1 MENTKMKLSIIVPV
15 YNVAD
20 YLPKCLDSLLAQDLS
35 QNEYEIIVVNDGST
49 DNSGEI
55 AQQYADKD
63 ANITLINQAN
73 QGLSGARNTGIKH
86 AKGEYIQFVDSDDY
100 LEKNVLGG
108 LLRQVEKDALD
119 VLRFKYQNV
128 RINNESKEY
137 EIFKPYKSDS
147 FLFDDY
153 SSKVTDG
160 VSFLNERF
168 GTACYAWAFILKR
181 DILNNCIF
189 KQGIY
194 FEDTEWTPRMIL
206 KAERIAS
213 SDTIVYNY
221 LMREGSITKAINK
234 DKQRKVVEDK
244 IKLIDSLLEH
254 SNGLEDKSWFER
266 MIAGTVLSTIGC
278 IAADFYE
285 ERKKYLKELKQ
296 RNIFPLSYN
305 KTTKETKRKLQLINF
320 SPRLY
325 CWMIYVKNYR
335 K

>member
-1 MENTKMKLSIIVPV
+1 MKLSIIVPV

-20 YLPKCLDSLLAQDLS
+20 YLAKCLDSLLAQDLP

-55 AQQYADKD
+55 AQQYADQY

-73 QGLSGARNTGIKH
+73 QGLSGARNTGIKQ
-86 AKGEYIQFVDSDDY
+86 AKGDYIQFVDSDDY
-100 LEKNVLGG
+100 LEDNVLGR
-108 LLRQVEKDALD
+108 LMKQVKNDDLD

-137 EIFKPYKSDS
+137 EIFQPYKSS
-147 FLFDDY
+147 PYLYDDY
-153 SSKVTDG
+153 SSFVIDG
-160 VSFLNERF
+160 VSFLNERL
-168 GTACYAWAFILKR
+168 GTACYAVMFIIRKT
-181 DILNNCIF
+181 ILDNCVF

-206 KAERIAS
+206 KSQRIAS

-221 LMREGSITKAINK
+221 LMREGSITKAINR
-234 DKQRKVVEDK
+234 DKQRKIVEDK
-244 IKLIDSLLEH
+244 IKLIDSLLEN
-254 SNGLEDKSWFER
+254 SNGLENKSWFER
-266 MIAGTVLSTIGC
+266 MMAATVLSTIGC
-278 IAADFYE
+278 ISADFYD

-296 RNIFPLSYN
+296 RNIYPLSYN
-305 KTTKETKRKLQLINF
+305 KTTNETKRKLQLINF
-320 SPRLY
+320 SPSLY

>member
-1 MENTKMKLSIIVPV
+1 MKLSIIVPV

-20 YLPKCLDSLLAQDLS
+20 YLVKCLDSLLAQDLP

-49 DNSGEI
+49 DNSGQI
-55 AQQYADKD
+55 AQQYADQY

-73 QGLSGARNTGIKH
+73 QGLSGARNTGIKC
-86 AKGEYIQFVDSDDY
+86 AKGDYIQFVDSDDY

-108 LLRQVEKDALD
+108 LMKQVVKDNLD

-128 RINNESKEY
+128 RINAGGEY
-137 EIFKPYKSDS
+137 EIFQPYKSSS
-147 FLFDDY
+147 FIFDDY
-153 SSKVTDG
+153 SSDVTQG
-160 VSFLNERF
+160 VNFLNERF
-168 GTACYAWAFILKR
+168 GTACYAVMFIIRKQ
-181 DILNNCIF
+181 ILDNCIF

-194 FEDTEWTPRMIL
+194 FEDTEWTPRMLL

-213 SDTIVYNY
+213 SDTIVYDY
-221 LMREGSITKAINK
+221 LMREGSITKAVNK

-244 IKLIDSLLEH
+244 IKLVDSLLEH
-254 SNGLEDKSWFER
+254 SSGLEDKSWFER

-278 IAADFYE
+278 IAADFYN

-296 RNIFPLSYN
+296 RNIYPLSYN
-305 KTTKETKRKLQLINF
+305 KTTKGTKRKLQLINF
-320 SPRLY
+320 SPSLY
-325 CWMIYVKNYR
+325 CWLIHMKNYR

>member
-1 MENTKMKLSIIVPV
+1 MKLSIIVPV

-20 YLPKCLDSLLAQDLS
+20 YLAKCLDSLLTQDLP

-55 AQQYADKD
+55 AQQYADNY
-63 ANITLINQAN
+63 ANVALIHQAN

-86 AKGEYIQFVDSDDY
+86 AKGDYVQFVDSDDY
-100 LEKNVLGG
+100 LEVNVLGG
-108 LLRQVEKDALD
+108 LIKQVENDDLD

-128 RINNESKEY
+128 RINTGGEY
-137 EIFKPYKSDS
+137 EIFQPYKSSS
-147 FLFDDY
+147 FLFDNY
-153 SSKVTDG
+153 SSKITDG

-168 GTACYAWAFILKR
+168 GTACYAWAFILKKE
-181 DILNNCIF
+181 ILNNCIF

-206 KAERIAS
+206 KSQRITS
-213 SDTIVYNY
+213 TDTIVYNY
-221 LMREGSITKAINK
+221 LLREGSITKAINK

-254 SNGLEDKSWFER
+254 SIGLGDKTWFER

-278 IAADFYE
+278 ISADFYD
-285 ERKKYLKELKQ
+285 ERKKYLKELNQ

-320 SPRLY
+320 SPSLY
-325 CWMIYVKNYR
+325 CWMIYIRNYR

>member
-1 MENTKMKLSIIVPV
+1 MKLSIIVPV

-20 YLPKCLDSLLAQDLS
+20 YLQKCLDSLLAQDLP

-49 DNSGEI
+49 DNSGVI
-55 AQQYADKD
+55 AKQYADKY
-63 ANITLINQAN
+63 ANITLINQEN

-108 LLRQVEKDALD
+108 LIKQVEKDDLD

-128 RINNESKEY
+128 RIDNETKEY
-137 EIFKPYKSDS
+137 EVFKPYKYSS

-153 SSKVTDG
+153 TSDVTEG
-160 VSFLNERF
+160 VTFLNERF

-221 LMREGSITKAINK
+221 LMREGSITKAVNR

-244 IKLIDSLLEH
+244 IKLVDSLLDH
-254 SNGLEDKSWFER
+254 SKDLENDCWYCV
-266 MIAGTVLSTIGC
+266 I
-278 IAADFYE
+278 
-285 ERKKYLKELKQ
+285 
-296 RNIFPLSYN
+296 YN
-305 KTTKETKRKLQLINF
+305 WM
-320 SPRLY
+320 Y
-325 CWMIYVKNYR
+325 CC
-335 K
+335 

>member
-20 YLPKCLDSLLAQDLS
+20 YLPKCLDSLLAQDLP
-35 QNEYEIIVVNDGST
+35 QNEYEIIEVNDGST
-49 DNSGEI
+49 DDSGVI
-55 AQQYADKD
+55 AQQYADKYP
-63 ANITLINQAN
+63 NITLINQAN
-73 QGLSGARNTGIKH
+73 QGLSVARNTGIKQ
-86 AKGEYIQFVDSDDY
+86 AKGDYIQFVDSDDY
-100 LEKNVLGG
+100 LEENVLGG
-108 LLRQVEKDALD
+108 LMKQVVKDNLD

-128 RINNESKEY
+128 RINNESKKY

-147 FLFDDY
+147 FLFDNY
-153 SSKVTDG
+153 SSKITDG

-168 GTACYAWAFILKR
+168 GTACYAVMFIIRKT
-181 DILNNCIF
+181 ILDNCVF

-206 KAERIAS
+206 KSQRIAS
-213 SDTIVYNY
+213 TDTIVYNY

-234 DKQRKVVEDK
+234 DKQRKVLEDK

-254 SNGLEDKSWFER
+254 SGVLEDKSWFER

-278 IAADFYE
+278 IAADFYD

-296 RNIFPLSYN
+296 RNTYPLSYSN
-305 KTTKETKRKLQLINF
+305 TTKEAKRKLQIINF
-320 SPRLY
+320 SPSLY
-325 CWMIYVKNYR
+325 CWLMHIKNHR